1 MEKFI
6 VSLDKFLQICE
17 NHESLSHENLFEY
30 IMFVLFTS
38 ELNYS
43 DWVCVNCVLISREKI
58 VTCFNKKAV

>member
-1 MEKFI
+1 M
-6 VSLDKFLQICE
+6 QICE
-17 NHESLSHENLFEY
+17 NHESLSHENLIEY

-58 VTCFNKKAV
+58 ATCFNKKAV